1 MTSEH
6 GMSVSRVLLL
16 LAVAG
21 CHCARNKPSGR
32 DEVRFESKDEQFVR
46 PKIVLTQANGGSGLL
61 RVGVQSPRLD
71 VVGPRDVTRRRPGAR
86 RAYEA
91 GVDLAA
97 EVEDF
102 PKEYYNNAD
111 QLVDTDKPL
120 QSDDEQ
126 LYNVHMR
133 GRIERPSTQS
143 GTPITLFSTRNL
155 MTPRKRLRT
164 LWPNLS
170 ISNDLQNILHFE
182 TTLVGYGLPHL
193 DNIAPTQEP
202 DLPIFSED
210 PADLAAETETVG
222 LTGKTNLSKA
232 IAKTD
237 KPVAVDFTPR
247 FRLNN
252 RSQASHP
259 SVPKKERFENFVKFI
274 QANNDL
280 VDEYIQKNRG
290 SYQVSSHG
298 NHAEKHLLG
307 RNSLDSQEAQGGH
320 AQSVHTQ
327 AGHVGVPRWS
337 VDPASQGEPKDTVVG
352 KNTGLLTGRGP
363 MGLSTGRGPMDLP
376 FRRSPMGLLTGGGT
390 VPIVRHRLSYR
401 TSKSITTQ
409 MNHVLSGEKME
420 EYSTISNSRLVD
432 MAPARGALISRMRH
446 KGRICQRHV
455 LMPEGPKYNRRGA
468 VHLKE
473 FKSIYGKDFPQTR
486 APRVILPA
494 CCNCCRKSVLGCE

>member
-1 MTSEH
+1 M
-6 GMSVSRVLLL
+6 
-16 LAVAG
+16 
-21 CHCARNKPSGR
+21 
-32 DEVRFESKDEQFVR
+32 
-46 PKIVLTQANGGSGLL
+46 

-71 VVGPRDVTRRRPGAR
+71 VVGPRDVARRRPGAR

-133 GRIERPSTQS
+133 GRIERPTTQS

-155 MTPRKRLRT
+155 MSPRTRLRT
-164 LWPNLS
+164 LSPNLS
-170 ISNDLQNILHFE
+170 SNDLQNILHFE
-182 TTLVGYGLPHL
+182 TTLVGYDLPHL

-202 DLPIFSED
+202 DLPIFGED

-222 LTGKTNLSKA
+222 LTGKTNLSKP
-232 IAKTD
+232 IAKID
-237 KPVAVDFTPR
+237 KPVAVVSPPR

-280 VDEYIQKNRG
+280 VDEYIQKKRG

-298 NHAEKHLLG
+298 DHAEKHLLG
-307 RNSLDSQEAQGGH
+307 RNRLDSQEAQGGH

-337 VDPASQGEPKDTVVG
+337 VDPARQGEPKDMVVG
-352 KNTGLLTGRGP
+352 TNTGLLTGRGP
-363 MGLSTGRGPMDLP
+363 MGLPTGRGPMDLP
-376 FRRSPMGLLTGGGT
+376 FRRSPMELLTGGDT
-390 VPIVRHRLSYR
+390 VPIVRHRLFSR
-401 TSKSITTQ
+401 TSNSITIQ
-409 MNHVLSGEKME
+409 MNHVSSREKMK
-420 EYSTISNSRLVD
+420 EYSTIRNSRLLD
-432 MAPARGALISRMRH
+432 MAPARGALISHMRH
-446 KGRICQRHV
+446 EV
-455 LMPEGPKYNRRGA
+455 SA
-468 VHLKE
+468 VFYSYLHFLVQNYAQVMYIRYYLLTTRY
-473 FKSIYGKDFPQTR
+473 FKV
-486 APRVILPA
+486 A
-494 CCNCCRKSVLGCE
+494 